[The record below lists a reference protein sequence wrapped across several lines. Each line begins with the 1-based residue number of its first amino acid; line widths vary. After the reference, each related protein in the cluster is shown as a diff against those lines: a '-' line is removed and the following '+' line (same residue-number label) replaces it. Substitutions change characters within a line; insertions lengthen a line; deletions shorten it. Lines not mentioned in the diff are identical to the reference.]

1 MGKKWNICDQP
12 DLGEVELLARRAG
25 LTPVTAALLIRRGVR
40 TPEEADAFLNPRLRM
55 LHDPFLMRDMHEA
68 VSRIELAISRR
79 EKILVYG
86 DYDVDGATAVALVYM
101 TLRRIEGTAERLD
114 FYIPDRYT
122 EGYGISDKGLAY
134 AQEGG
139 FSLVIALD
147 CGIKSV
153 ERMREARAL
162 GIDFIICDHHVA
174 GDELP
179 DVAACLDPKRPDCPY
194 PDKNLSGCGV
204 GYKLMEALYISRGM
218 DLGELTEYLDMLVIS
233 IASDIVPMTGENR
246 IFAVH
251 GLRRLN
257 SRPSVGLKAIMDVAG
272 VEPGKVDIGDII
284 FKIGPRINAAGR
296 IKSGADAVRLLIATD
311 AKEAMAM
318 SCQMDDNNDER
329 KDLDREI
336 TREAMDM
343 VDSSDTM
350 RDANAIVVFRPTWSK
365 GVIGIVASRLTETYA
380 RPAIVLTRS
389 QADPTLAT
397 GSARSMGGFDLYG
410 AIEACADLLDDFG
423 GHTHAAGLTMKL
435 ENVDEFRR
443 RFVQFVDQNTPQADP
458 TPAIDVDLEVSLSD
472 ISHRLI
478 HELDSMG
485 PFGPGN
491 AKPVFATRGV
501 YDYSTSKVFGHARQH
516 IKLDLI
522 EADGRD
528 VRSGVGFGFGNLYKL
543 IADKPFDVCYTIDR
557 NIYRGRSVV
566 QLMIKDIHL
575 GPKQ

>member
-1 MGKKWNICDQP
+1 MGKKWNICDRP
-12 DLGEVELLARRAG
+12 DEGEVELLAKRAG
-25 LTPVTAALLIRRGVR
+25 LTPVTAALLLRRGIR
-40 TPEEADAFLNPRLRM
+40 TPEEADAFLNPRLSM
-55 LHDPFLMRDMHEA
+55 LHDPFLMRDMPEA
-68 VSRIELAISRR
+68 VQRVELAISRR

-122 EGYGISDKGLAY
+122 EGYGISDKGLQY

-139 FSLVIALD
+139 FGLVIALD

-204 GYKLMEALYISRGM
+204 GYKLMEALYIRRGM
-218 DLGELTEYLDMLVIS
+218 DLNELTEYLDMLVIS
-233 IASDIVPMTGENR
+233 IASDIVPMVGENR

-272 VEPGKVDIGDII
+272 VEAGHVDINDII

-343 VDSSDTM
+343 VDSGDDM

-443 RFVQFVDQNTPQADP
+443 RFVKFVDENTPLADP
-458 TPAIDVDLEVSLSD
+458 VPGIDVDLEVSLAD

-478 HELDSMG
+478 RELDSMG

-528 VRSGVGFGFGNLYKL
+528 VRSGVGFGLGGVYKL

-557 NIYRGRSVV
+557 NTYRGRPVV
-566 QLMIKDIHL
+566 QLMIKDIHI

>member
-1 MGKKWNICDQP
+1 MGKRWNICSRP
-12 DLGEVELLARRAG
+12 DERDVERLARQTG
-25 LTPVTAALLIRRGVR
+25 LSGVTAALLLERGIS
-40 TPEEADAFLNPRLRM
+40 TPEAADAFLNPRLTR
-55 LHDPFLMRDMHEA
+55 LHDPFLMRDMDLA
-68 VSRIELAISRR
+68 VERIERAIANR
-79 EKILVYG
+79 ERVLVYG
-86 DYDVDGATAVALVYM
+86 DYDVDGTTAVALVYR
-101 TLRRIEGTAERLD
+101 TLRRVEGTDERLG
-114 FYIPDRYT
+114 FYVPDRYT

-153 ERMREARAL
+153 ERMREARQL

-218 DLGELTEYLDMLVIS
+218 DLNELTEYLDMLVIS

-246 IFAVH
+246 IFAYH

-257 SRPSVGLKAIMDVAG
+257 SRPSVGIKAIMDVAG
-272 VEPGKVDIGDII
+272 VEPGRVGISDIV

-311 AKEAMAM
+311 AMEAMAM
-318 SCQMDDNNDER
+318 SCEMDDNNDER

-343 VDSSDTM
+343 VDSGDDI
-350 RDANAIVVFRPTWSK
+350 RDANAIVVFSPTWSK
-365 GVIGIVASRLTETYA
+365 GVIGIVASRLTETFA
-380 RPAIVLTRS
+380 RPAVVLTRS
-389 QADPTLAT
+389 MADPSLAT
-397 GSARSMGGFDLYG
+397 GSARSLGGFDLYG
-410 AIEACADLLDDFG
+410 AIESCSDLLDDFG

-443 RFVQFVDQNTPQADP
+443 RFVKFVDENRPEADP
-458 TPAIDVDLEVSLSD
+458 TPSIDIDLEVSLSD
-472 ISHRLI
+472 IDRKLI
-478 HELDSMG
+478 HELDRME

-491 AKPVFATRGV
+491 TRPTFMTRGV

-528 VRSGVGFGFGNLYKL
+528 VRSGVGFGLGYMYKSL
-543 IADKPFDVCYTIDR
+543 SDKPFDICYTIDK
-557 NIYRGRSVV
+557 NIYRGRPVV

-575 GPKQ
+575 GPRQ

>member
-1 MGKKWNICDQP
+1 MGKRWNISDQP
-12 DLGEVELLARRAG
+12 DGDEVQRLARATG
-25 LTPVTAALLIRRGVR
+25 VSAVTAALLLQRGVA
-40 TPEEADAFLNPRLRM
+40 TAEEVDAYMNPRLGS
-55 LHDPFLMRDMHEA
+55 LHDPFLMRDMREA
-68 VSRIELAISRR
+68 VARVEKAIWRSER
-79 EKILVYG
+79 ILVYG

-101 TLRRIEGTAERLD
+101 TLRRIEGTADRLG
-114 FYIPDRYT
+114 FYVPDRYT
-122 EGYGISDKGLAY
+122 EGYGISEKGLAY

-139 FSLVIALD
+139 YSLVIALD

-153 ERMREARAL
+153 ERMHEARAL

-204 GYKLMEALYISRGM
+204 GYKLMEALYMSRGM
-218 DLGELTEYLDMLVIS
+218 DLNELTEYLDMLVIS

-246 IFAVH
+246 VFAYH
-251 GLRRLN
+251 GLKRLN
-257 SRPSVGLKAIMDVAG
+257 TRPSVGLKAIMDVAG
-272 VEPGKVDIGDII
+272 VEPGRVGISDIV

-311 AKEAMAM
+311 AMEAMAM
-318 SCQMDDNNDER
+318 SCEMDDNNDER

-343 VDSSDTM
+343 VDSGDDT
-350 RDANAIVVFRPTWSK
+350 RDASAIVVFRPTWSK

-389 QADPTLAT
+389 MADPTLAT
-397 GSARSMGGFDLYG
+397 GSARSLGGFDLYG

-435 ENVDEFRR
+435 GNVDEFRR
-443 RFVQFVDQNTPQADP
+443 RFVKYVDQAAPVADP
-458 TPAIDVDLEVSLSD
+458 TPSIDIDLEVSLRD
-472 ISHRLI
+472 IDRRLV
-478 HELDSMG
+478 HELDRME

-491 AKPVFATRGV
+491 PKPVFATREV

-528 VRSGVGFGFGNLYKL
+528 VRSGVAFGLGDTYKL
-543 IADKPFDVCYTIDR
+543 MGDKPFDICYTIDR
-557 NIYRGRSVV
+557 NMFHGRPVV
-566 QLMIKDIHL
+566 QLMIKDIHI
-575 GPKQ
+575 GPRR

>member
-1 MGKKWNICDQP
+1 MGKRWNICSRP
-12 DLGEVELLARRAG
+12 DERDIERLARQTG
-25 LTPVTAALLIRRGVR
+25 LSGVTAALLLERGVS
-40 TPEEADAFLNPRLRM
+40 TPEAADAFLNPRLSR
-55 LHDPFLMRDMHEA
+55 LHDPFLMKDMGQA
-68 VSRIELAISRR
+68 VERIEKAIERQER
-79 EKILVYG
+79 ILIYG
-86 DYDVDGATAVALVYM
+86 DYDVDGATAVALVYR
-101 TLRRIEGTAERLD
+101 TLRRVEGTDERLG
-114 FYIPDRYT
+114 FYVPDRYT

-134 AQEGG
+134 AHDGG
-139 FSLVIALD
+139 YSLVIALD

-153 ERMREARAL
+153 ERMREARQL

-179 DVAACLDPKRPDCPY
+179 DVEACLDPKRPDCPY

-218 DLGELTEYLDMLVIS
+218 DINELTEYLDMLVIS

-246 IFAVH
+246 IFAFH

-257 SRPSVGLKAIMDVAG
+257 TRPSVGLKAIMDVAG
-272 VEPGKVDIGDII
+272 VEPGRVGISDIV

-311 AKEAMAM
+311 AIEAMAM
-318 SCQMDDNNDER
+318 SCEMDDNNDER

-336 TREAMDM
+336 TREAIDM
-343 VDSSDTM
+343 VDSGDDM

-365 GVIGIVASRLTETYA
+365 GVIGIVASRLTEAYA
-380 RPAIVLTRS
+380 RPAVVLTQS
-389 QADPTLAT
+389 MADTSLAT
-397 GSARSMGGFDLYG
+397 GSARSLGGFDLYG
-410 AIEACADLLDDFG
+410 AIESCSDLLDDFG

-443 RFVQFVDQNTPQADP
+443 RFVKYVDENTPEADP
-458 TPAIDVDLEVSLSD
+458 TPSIDADLEVSLSD
-472 ISHRLI
+472 LDRKLVN
-478 HELDSMG
+478 ELERME

-491 AKPVFATRGV
+491 TKPAFVTRGV

-528 VRSGVGFGFGNLYKL
+528 VRSGVGFGLGYIYKSL
-543 IADKPFDVCYTIDR
+543 NDKPFDICYTIDK
-557 NIYRGRSVV
+557 NFYRGRTVV

-575 GPKQ
+575 GPRQ